1 MPGLRATKNVDVA
14 IDGIVRPAV
23 ILARVLE
30 VAAVAEA
37 PALVPEAPVAGLAV
51 EALAADTAAAVAVP
65 VVGLGLVRV
74 DPEPVPICNG
84 IVMVVVG
91 RAVRSPRA
99 IHCRRSK

>member
-1 MPGLRATKNVDVA
+1 LRATKNVDVA

-51 EALAADTAAAVAVP
+51 VALAADSAAVAVP
-65 VVGLGLVRV
+65 VVGLGLDRV
-74 DPEPVPICNG
+74 DPEPVLICSG
-84 IVMVVVG
+84 TAMAVVG
-91 RAVRSPRA
+91 RVVKSPRA